1 MLTNI
6 AHKIRR
12 KLFPPREA
20 IEGYENDELVETI
33 FRKTIAYEP
42 SGEWPLVEGVKSVLD
57 FGGGCGLHYK
67 LARRQAPNIHWAVV
81 ETPSMVLRAREL
93 ATDKLAFFSDIG
105 EAAEWLGQIELMH
118 SNGAIQYTPAP
129 LETIRQLCATR
140 PAMMVWYRVPVTKGA
155 MKREVQSSFLDDNG
169 PGTLLTKREKIV
181 KFARAWIPD
190 EAFLDAHQDYKVAE
204 RGPDA
209 REDGCQWFRFV
220 EASA

>member
-6 AHKIRR
+6 ARKIRR

-67 LARRQAPNIHWAVV
+67 IARRQAPNIHWAVV

-93 ATDKLAFFSDIG
+93 ATDKLAFFRSYRQILVT
-105 EAAEWLGQIELMH
+105 AEPVRRRRLWADGQ
-118 SNGAIQYTPAP
+118 P
-129 LETIRQLCATR
+129 
-140 PAMMVWYRVPVTKGA
+140 VW
-155 MKREVQSSFLDDNG
+155 Q
-169 PGTLLTKREKIV
+169 
-181 KFARAWIPD
+181 
-190 EAFLDAHQDYKVAE
+190 
-204 RGPDA
+204 
-209 REDGCQWFRFV
+209 
-220 EASA
+220 